1 MRDHLICILRDA
13 RSIQIGTDCTRVKE
27 FANNIE
33 VEAMSAL
40 HGGVII
46 VPSKVFGDIEIPQNI
61 ITDMS
66 NGADD
71 LWFNVG
77 KYVDCNVFYTGRGW
91 GFVIYPVKNGQ
102 TDATIESMIDK
113 GQL

>member
-13 RSIQIGTDCTRVKE
+13 RKVMTEDASIYVQKLGE
-27 FANNIE
+27 AIE
-33 VEAMSAL
+33 VEAMAAL
-40 HGGVII
+40 HGGVTII
-46 VPSKVFGDIEIPQNI
+46 PSKVFGDIDIPQDV
-61 ITDMS
+61 ITKMS
-66 NGADD
+66 NGEDD
-71 LWFNVG
+71 LWFSMSKHLDVNI
-77 KYVDCNVFYTGRGW
+77 FYTGRGW

>member
-13 RSIQIGTDCTRVKE
+13 RSVQIGTDCTRVKE

-33 VEAMSAL
+33 TEAMAAL
-40 HGGVII
+40 HGGVTII
-46 VPSKVFGDIEIPQNI
+46 PSELFGDIDIPQNVI
-61 ITDMS
+61 IDMS
-66 NGADD
+66 NGAHD
-71 LWFNVG
+71 LWFSMSKHLDVNL
-77 KYVDCNVFYTGRGW
+77 FHTGRGW